1 MTFDYARFA
10 PKGAGY
16 ELSSKGD
23 RRFSALCAR
32 LQDGR
37 TIEEAYQLD
46 VKGYRALSNDWRAG
60 KGKPPLREVDLWSQY
75 LALWQLWAQQNPAL
89 IDELRALARGKVLTD
104 MFASSP
110 VSQAR
115 ALTVILNSTTDELA
129 QAYPRPRDRH

>member
-10 PKGAGY
+10 PKGTGY

-46 VKGYRALSNDWRAG
+46 VKGYRAVSNDWRAG
-60 KGKPPLREVDLWSQY
+60 KGKPPLNEVDLWGEY

-89 IDELRALARGKVLTD
+89 VSELRSLAQGKVLTD

-115 ALTVILNSTTDELA
+115 ALATILNDSTPELTPDH
-129 QAYPRPRDRH
+129 PRPRD